1 MDAMA
6 NIELKL
12 TQAAFDGVLLDT
24 PGEGDLLANLGLMMV
39 DAAMGVQDDSGDV
52 SGFSMAN
59 GKMRLDF
66 PDRAY
71 DEFMGVTVADPN
83 ASKGTGQATS
93 AQLFIPDEGISEQTG
108 LYRFNYDKA
117 NKAPLQ
123 RISSLTESITV
134 TSLLKESSLGYDRVL
149 GNGSLTAKGAI
160 TVDAAGRL
168 GGSIDSLSMTAD
180 KLLLSANIKGNFK
193 LSGSVSRIVDGDEEL
208 GVDGV
213 LNSLDLQFRDG
224 SLVKMSGVELMVD
237 EISLD
242 GAVAMPGAGLL
253 AGNDNF
259 RVELP
264 ANIGAAFTVAAG
276 AGDDSIALGGGGGLL
291 HAAAGDGRDTI
302 TLLSDH
308 HHVDGGAGLDT
319 VVFQGARSDYTIRK
333 NGLIREVAN
342 ASGADQLGNVE
353 RLQFGSSMV
362 AFDVDGTAGQAYR
375 IYQAAFDRKPDVG
388 GLGAWIH
395 VLDHGASLETV
406 AGGFLAS
413 GESAERYGS
422 NLTNDQFV
430 TRLYQNVL
438 HRPYEQGGYDHW
450 MLVLGNGLSRA
461 VVLAAFS
468 ESAEN
473 KAQVIGAIQDG
484 MEYTLFGA

>member
-1 MDAMA
+1 MA

-12 TQAAFDGVLLDT
+12 TQAAFDGTLLNPT
-24 PGEGDLLANLGLMMV
+24 SPAEGDLLANLGIMMV
-39 DAAMGVQDDSGDV
+39 DAAAGVQDDSGDV
-52 SGFSMAN
+52 SSFVLAN
-59 GKMRLDF
+59 GKLRLDF
-66 PDRAY
+66 PDQSY
-71 DEFMGVTVADPN
+71 DEFTGVTVADPN
-83 ASKGTGQATS
+83 ARKGTGTATG
-93 AQLFIPDEGISEQTG
+93 AKLFIPREGMSEQSG
-108 LYRFNYDKA
+108 LYRFDYDMTGA
-117 NKAPLQ
+117 VPTAT
-123 RISSLTESITV
+123 RISSLTQSITV
-134 TSLLKESSLGYDRVL
+134 TSLLPESSSWYDPIL
-149 GNGSLTAKGAI
+149 GNGSLSARGAI

-180 KLLLSANIKGNFK
+180 KLLLSASIQGSFR
-193 LSGSVSRIVDGDEEL
+193 LSGVVRDIVEGDSEL
-208 GVDGV
+208 GVSGL

-224 SLVKMSGVELMVD
+224 SLVRMSGVEVLVD
-237 EISLD
+237 ELSLA
-242 GAVAMPGAGLL
+242 GSVAMPGTGVL
-253 AGNDNF
+253 AGNDSI

-264 ANIGAAFTVAAG
+264 ARIGQAFTVASG
-276 AGDDSIALGGGGGLL
+276 DGDDSIVLGGGGGLL
-291 HAAAGDGRDTI
+291 HADAGGGRDTI

-308 HHVDGGAGLDT
+308 HHVDGSAGLDT
-319 VVFQGARSDYTIRK
+319 VVFQGARGDYTIRK
-333 NGLIREVAN
+333 NGLIREVVN

-353 RLQFGSSMV
+353 RLQFGKSMV

-395 VLDHGASLETV
+395 VLDHGTSLETV

-413 GESAERYGS
+413 GEFAERYGS

-438 HRPYEQGGYDHW
+438 HREPEKGGYDHW

-461 VVLAAFS
+461 VVLAAFG
-468 ESAEN
+468 ESTEN